1 MRTQFTPRA
10 ARDYK
15 HLSPELQA
23 LIDKQ
28 MSFLRQSLRHPSIRA
43 KKYDEGAD
51 IWQGRIN
58 RDFRFYFHISGDVY
72 YIITIIP
79 HPK

>member
-1 MRTQFTPRA
+1 MRTEFTPRA

-15 HLSPELQA
+15 HLSSELQT

-28 MSFLRQSLRHPSIRA
+28 MSLLRQNIRHPSIRA
-43 KKYDEGAD
+43 KKYDEGND

-58 RDFRFYFHISGDVY
+58 RDYRFYFYISGDTC